1 MTTASKAFS
10 SFARKGYTPPGY
22 VAGIFLLYNMLM
34 EKKLH
39 SYIDYINKES
49 KHPNAELIKY
59 HKTMVQQ
66 FQHERLIHLIVTM
79 FFSLFMILFFV
90 LFLILTVTL
99 PSGESTKLILGVIGG
114 ITLALLVTT
123 LLYVRHYYILE
134 NGTQEL
140 EDITKKLYGR

>member
-1 MTTASKAFS
+1 
-10 SFARKGYTPPGY
+10 
-22 VAGIFLLYNMLM
+22 
-34 EKKLH
+34 
-39 SYIDYINKES
+39 
-49 KHPNAELIKY
+49 
-59 HKTMVQQ
+59 MVQQ